1 MGMFQKVI
9 RRTDKGAGPSGREVI
24 SLQKADSLVA
34 LETKWRAKK
43 FLLYGTK
50 GIRDKNFKKSNS
62 CKVIIKALEVFPT
75 DGLKI
80 LLRC

>member
-1 MGMFQKVI
+1 MKI
-9 RRTDKGAGPSGREVI
+9 TAGPSGREVI

-50 GIRDKNFKKSNS
+50 GIRDKDLKSL
-62 CKVIIKALEVFPT
+62 IPA
-75 DGLKI
+75 
-80 LLRC
+80 R